1 MRRIV
6 DYPRAGKSG
15 WKRFVPSWRL
25 VGGGILAVFLL
36 GVIGFAVFYSQVSV
50 PSPNQLVTA
59 NASVVY
65 WSDGKTELGRFGE
78 VNRRSVP
85 LSDVPDT
92 MQKAVLAAE
101 DRTFYQNHGVSPKGI
116 ARAAWVALKGGSKQG
131 GSTITQQ
138 YVKNYFLTQDR
149 TVSRKAKEF
158 VISLKIE
165 QKESKDQILEN
176 YLNTIYFGR
185 SAWGVETASQAY
197 FGVPTSKLNLS
208 QSALLAAIIRSP
220 GLYDPVTE
228 KANAQARM
236 TYVLDGMLK
245 EGWITQ
251 AERDKATYPKI
262 VKQRTS
268 NRFGGTNGYLLKVVR
283 QEVISRA
290 GLTDADIDRGG
301 LKIVST
307 FDRQTQADAVNA
319 MKDELPTKGAKGV
332 GAGLVSIKPGD
343 GAVVAMYGGKDAVE
357 KELNDATQSIM
368 QAGSTFK
375 PFALAAA
382 LEDGISLKSRYDGS
396 SPKKFGTYEVSN
408 YGSGRGEQ
416 FGNIDLVTATAHS
429 VNTVYVA
436 LNQDVGPDKTMQA
449 AIDAGYPKDTKGLQP
464 PQLGNVLG
472 TASPHVIDVA
482 EAYATF
488 AAQGMHADAYTVRSV
503 SGSDGKSLYKAKPKA
518 TRVFSKDSMADLTY
532 ALQAVIKNGTGAYAG
547 SQIDRPL
554 AGKTGTAQNNNAAWF
569 AGYTPQLATAV
580 GLYRNGKN
588 AKGEVVQL
596 SLNGLGGN
604 SAVTGASF
612 PLKIWTAFMQD
623 ALDGQ
628 KVLQFPDPV
637 YGGKSNVPTYTPTTP
652 PTTSTPTTS
661 TPTTSTP
668 TTSTP
673 TTPPTSTTTT
683 TSTPTVTLPV
693 PTTKTKTKT
702 STPTT
707 SSTAGASG
715 TSTKAAASTPT
726 KSTSTADR
734 AAAAPTG

>member
-1 MRRIV
+1 VRRIV

-25 VGGGILAVFLL
+25 VGGGVLAVFAL
-36 GVIGFAVFYSQVSV
+36 GVIAFAVLYNRVSV
-50 PSPNQLVTA
+50 PTPNQLVTA
-59 NASVVY
+59 NASIVY
-65 WSDGKTELGRFGE
+65 WSDGKTEMGRFGE

-85 LSDVPDT
+85 LSQMPDNL
-92 MQKAVLAAE
+92 QKAVLAAE

-149 TVSRKAKEF
+149 TLTRKAKEF

-185 SAWGVETASQAY
+185 SAYGVETASQAY
-197 FGVPTSKLNLS
+197 FAIPARKLDLS

-236 TYVLDGMLK
+236 DYVLDGMVK

-251 AERDKATYPKI
+251 AERDKAKFPKI
-262 VKQRTS
+262 AKVRTS
-268 NRFGGTNGYLLKVVR
+268 NRFGGTNGYLLKAVR
-283 QEVISRA
+283 QEVIAKA

-301 LKIVST
+301 LKIIST
-307 FDRQTQADAVNA
+307 FERTTQADAVNA
-319 MKDELPTKGAKGV
+319 MKDELPTDGAKGV

-343 GAVVAMYGGKDAVE
+343 GAVVAMYGGKDAVKNE
-357 KELNDATQSIM
+357 YNSATQAIM

-382 LEDGISLKSRYDGS
+382 LEDGISLRSRYDGS
-396 SPKKFGTYEVSN
+396 SPKKFGDYEVSN
-408 YGSGRGEQ
+408 YGSGNGEQ
-416 FGNIDLVTATAHS
+416 FGNIDLITATAHS

-436 LNQDVGPDKTMQA
+436 LNQDVGPEKTMQA
-449 AIDAGYPKDTKGLQP
+449 AIAAGYPKNTNGLQP

-472 TASPHVIDVA
+472 TASPRVIDVA

-488 AAQGMHADAYTVRSV
+488 AAQGMHADPYTVRSV
-503 SGSDGKSLYKAKPKA
+503 ATADGKSVYKAKPKA
-518 TRVFSKDSMADLTY
+518 TRVFSKDAMADLTY

-554 AGKTGTAQNNNAAWF
+554 AGKTGTAQDNRSAWF
-569 AGYTPQLATAV
+569 AGYSPQLATAV
-580 GLYRNGKN
+580 GLYRNGTN
-588 AKGEVVQL
+588 DKGQVVQL

-612 PLKIWTAFMQD
+612 PLKIWTAFMKD
-623 ALDGQ
+623 ALEGQ
-628 KVLQFPDPV
+628 KVLDFPPPV
-637 YGGKSNVPTYTPTTP
+637 YGGKSNVPT
-652 PTTSTPTTS
+652 
-661 TPTTSTP
+661 
-668 TTSTP
+668 STP
-673 TTPPTSTTTT
+673 TTPSTTSPTTTPTTATPTTTATTAPPTTTTTTTTPSPTLTLPVPTSSTTTT
-683 TSTPTVTLPV
+683 TSTPT
-693 PTTKTKTKT
+693 PTGGGAGGGGGTKTT
-702 STPTT
+702 
-707 SSTAGASG
+707 
-715 TSTKAAASTPT
+715 
-726 KSTSTADR
+726 
-734 AAAAPTG
+734 AAAAPSG

>member
-25 VGGGILAVFLL
+25 VGGAVLACFSL
-36 GVIGFAVFYSQVSV
+36 GVIAFAILYSQVSV

-65 WSDGKTELGRFGE
+65 WSDGKTEIGRFGE

-85 LSDVPDT
+85 LSDVPDS

-149 TVSRKAKEF
+149 TITRKAKEF
-158 VISLKIE
+158 IISLKIE

-185 SAWGVETASQAY
+185 SSYGVETASQAY
-197 FGVPTSKLNLS
+197 FGVPAKKLNLS

-236 TYVLDGMLK
+236 DYVLDGMLK

-251 AERDKATYPKI
+251 DQRDKAKFPKI
-262 VKQRTS
+262 AKQRTS

-283 QEVISRA
+283 QEVIAKA

-307 FDRQTQADAVNA
+307 FDRTTQADAVKA
-319 MKDELPTKGAKGV
+319 MNDELPTEGAKGV

-343 GAVVAMYGGKDAVE
+343 GAVVAMYGGKDAV
-357 KELNDATQSIM
+357 KDPYNDATQSVM

-408 YGSGRGEQ
+408 YGPGRGEQ
-416 FGNIDLVTATAHS
+416 FGNIDLITATAHS

-436 LNQDVGPDKTMQA
+436 LNQDVGPEKTMQA
-449 AIDAGYPKDTKGLQP
+449 AIKAGYPANTLGLKP

-503 SGSDGKSLYKAKPKA
+503 SGADGKSLYKAKPK
-518 TRVFSKDSMADLTY
+518 TERVFSEDSMADLTY
-532 ALQAVIKNGTGAYAG
+532 ALQAVIKNGTGSYAG

-554 AGKTGTAQNNNAAWF
+554 AGKTGTAQKNNAAWF

-588 AKGEVVQL
+588 DKGQVVQL

-604 SAVTGASF
+604 NAVTGASF
-612 PLKIWTAFMQD
+612 PLKIWTAFMKD

-637 YGGKSNVPTYTPTTP
+637 YGGKSNVPTYTPTTTT
-652 PTTSTPTTS
+652 TTSTPTTS

-683 TSTPTVTLPV
+683 TSTTPTTTITVPTTL
-693 PTTKTKTKT
+693 PTTKTSSSTTTATQTKAAEPATKTKT
-702 STPTT
+702 T
-707 SSTAGASG
+707 
-715 TSTKAAASTPT
+715 
-726 KSTSTADR
+726 
-734 AAAAPTG
+734 AAAAPPG

>member
-25 VGGGILAVFLL
+25 VGGAVLAVFAL
-36 GVIGFAVFYSQVSV
+36 GVIAFAILYNRVSV

-59 NASVVY
+59 NASIVY
-65 WSDGKTELGRFGE
+65 WSDGKTELGRFGDID
-78 VNRRSVP
+78 RRSIP
-85 LSDVPDT
+85 LSQMPET
-92 MQKAVLAAE
+92 LQKAVLAAE

-149 TVSRKAKEF
+149 TVTRKAKEF
-158 VISLKIE
+158 IISLKIE

-185 SAWGVETASQAY
+185 SAYGVEAASRAY
-197 FGVPTSKLNLS
+197 FGVPASQLDLS

-220 GLYDPVTE
+220 GLYDPVTQ
-228 KANAQARM
+228 KPNAQARM

-251 AERDKATYPKI
+251 AQHDQARFPKI
-262 VKQRTS
+262 AKARTS
-268 NRFGGTNGYLLKVVR
+268 NRFGGPNGYLLKVVR
-283 QEVISRA
+283 QEVISKA
-290 GLTDADIDRGG
+290 GLTDSDIDRGG

-307 FDRQTQADAVNA
+307 FDRRAQTYAVDAMNA
-319 MKDELPTKGAKGV
+319 ELPTENAQGV

-343 GAVVAMYGGKDAVE
+343 GAVVAMYGGKDAVKSE
-357 KELNDATQSIM
+357 YNAATQSIM

-382 LEDGISLKSRYDGS
+382 LENGISLKSRYDGS

-408 YGSGRGEQ
+408 YGPGRGEQ
-416 FGNIDLVTATAHS
+416 FGNIDLITATAHS

-449 AIDAGYPKDTKGLQP
+449 AIAAGYPKNTNGLRAT
-464 PQLGNVLG
+464 LSNVLG
-472 TASPHVIDVA
+472 AASPRVIDVA
-482 EAYATF
+482 QAYATF
-488 AAQGMHADAYTVRSV
+488 AAQGMRADPYTVRMV
-503 SGSDGKSLYKAKPKA
+503 SSAHGTLYKAKPKL

-532 ALQAVIKNGTGAYAG
+532 ALQAVIKDGTGAYAG
-547 SQIDRPL
+547 SHIDRPL
-554 AGKTGTAQNNNAAWF
+554 AGKTGTAQNNNSAWF
-569 AGYTPQLATAV
+569 AGYAPQLATAV
-580 GLYRNGKN
+580 GLYRNGTN
-588 AKGEVVQL
+588 AQGQTVQL

-604 SAVTGASF
+604 RAVTGATF
-612 PLKIWTAFMQD
+612 PLKIWTAYMKA

-628 KVLQFPDPV
+628 KVIPFPAPV
-637 YGGKSNVPTYTPTTP
+637 YGGKSNTPTATATTPSTTTTTTTTPTT
-652 PTTSTPTTS
+652 TPTTT
-661 TPTTSTP
+661 TPTP
-668 TTSTP
+668 T
-673 TTPPTSTTTT
+673 TTTT
-683 TSTPTVTLPV
+683 TSTTTTSLPPV
-693 PTTKTKTKT
+693 PTTL
-702 STPTT
+702 PTVTGPPT
-707 SSTAGASG
+707 SSTTTSPTATATAGGASP
-715 TSTKAAASTPT
+715 TSAAATKAAAM
-726 KSTSTADR
+726 
-734 AAAAPTG
+734 PTG

>member
-15 WKRFVPSWRL
+15 WKRFIPSWRL
-25 VGGGILAVFLL
+25 VGGGVLAVFLL
-36 GVIGFAVFYSQVSV
+36 GVIAFAVLYNRVSV

-65 WSDGKTELGRFGE
+65 WSDGKTEMGRFGE
-78 VNRRSVP
+78 INRRSVP
-85 LSDVPDT
+85 LSQVPDT

-101 DRTFYQNHGVSPKGI
+101 DRTFYQNHGISPKGI

-149 TVSRKAKEF
+149 TVTRKAKEF
-158 VISLKIE
+158 IISLKIE

-185 SAWGVETASQAY
+185 SAYGVETASQAY
-197 FGVPTSKLNLS
+197 FGVPASKLDLS

-220 GLYDPVTE
+220 GLYDPVTQ
-228 KANAQARM
+228 KANAEARM
-236 TYVLDGMLK
+236 SYVLDGMLK

-251 AERDKATYPKI
+251 DQRDKATFPNI
-262 VKQRTS
+262 AKQRTS

-283 QEVISRA
+283 QEVIAKA

-307 FDRQTQADAVNA
+307 FDRGMQADAVNA
-319 MKDELPTKGAKGV
+319 MKDELPTDGAKGV

-343 GAVVAMYGGKDAVE
+343 GAVMAMYGGKDAVKSE
-357 KELNDATQSIM
+357 YNSATQAIM

-382 LEDGISLKSRYDGS
+382 LEDGISLKSRYDGH
-396 SPKKFGTYEVSN
+396 SPQTFGTYKVSN
-408 YGSGRGEQ
+408 YGGEQ
-416 FGNIDLVTATAHS
+416 FGQIDLIKATEHS

-449 AIDAGYPKDTKGLQP
+449 AIEAGYPKDTNGLRAT
-464 PQLGNVLG
+464 LSNVLG
-472 TASPHVIDVA
+472 AASPRVIDVA

-488 AAQGMHADAYTVRSV
+488 AAQGMHADPYTVRSV
-503 SGSDGKSLYKAKPKA
+503 AGADGKTLYKAKPKA
-518 TRVFSKDSMADLTY
+518 TRVFSQDSMADLTY
-532 ALQAVIKNGTGAYAG
+532 ALQQVVKSGTGAYAG
-547 SQIDRPL
+547 SRIDRPL
-554 AGKTGTAQNNNAAWF
+554 AGKTGTAQDNKAAWF
-569 AGYTPQLATAV
+569 AGYSPQLATAV
-580 GLYRNGKN
+580 GLYRNGKDD
-588 AKGEVVQL
+588 KGRTIPVT
-596 SLNGLGGN
+596 LNGLGGKA
-604 SAVTGASF
+604 SVTGGSF
-612 PLKIWTAFMQD
+612 PVQIWTAFMKD

-628 KVLQFPDPV
+628 KVLDFPPPV
-637 YGGKSNVPTYTPTTP
+637 YGGKSNVPTSTPTPTTA
-652 PTTSTPTTS
+652 TPTTS

-668 TTSTP
+668 TTTATP
-673 TTPPTSTTTT
+673 TTP
-683 TSTPTVTLPV
+683 
-693 PTTKTKTKT
+693 
-702 STPTT
+702 TPTT
-707 SSTAGASG
+707 TPSSPTLPTLPTGPPSSPSSPSSPSATAGGA
-715 TSTKAAASTPT
+715 TSTKAATQ
-726 KSTSTADR
+726 
-734 AAAAPTG
+734 AAAKPTG